1 MEIENT
7 GLVATR
13 RLARYAVE
21 TTYTDLPKA
30 VVEQAKCAIRDSL
43 GCILGGSSMA
53 AAFPMRD
60 VILSMAADG
69 LATVVGTRRRVSPP
83 LAGHINAQLANVL
96 DYDDT
101 MADGD
106 PGHPGATVIPSALAL
121 AEQHGASGKEFL
133 TAVVV
138 GYDVYSR
145 VARAGQPTPA
155 RSRQVRGMATWQV
168 FGAVAAAANILRLD
182 PDAAARAFG
191 LAALHAPVPFL
202 GKFYEERPIWALKNN
217 FGWATMGGLLAAQY
231 AAEGLEA
238 NQRILEGQTGFWAMA
253 GSDHCDFTRLT
264 EALGQEFRILD
275 TSFKPY
281 PCCRFTHSALDAIDH
296 LLRAGEIQ
304 VEEIGAVSIYSTSK
318 VRVFA
323 DYRPQTFTDAQFSL
337 PYLAAVQLLRVPSG
351 YEWVT
356 ADRWHEPVVLSL
368 ADRVRLEV
376 DPGMDVGQVKGL
388 MPARVK
394 ISLVDGC
401 SREAEVAYARGHP
414 KNPLPAADF
423 RLKFLSLAEPVVGL
437 RMAEHLDALIER
449 LEGMPDITE
458 LAHCL
463 AGGAARDGEPI

>member
-1 MEIENT
+1 MEIENS
-7 GLVATR
+7 GLGATR
-13 RLARYAVE
+13 RLAQYAVE

-69 LATVVGTRRRVSPP
+69 PATVAGTRRRASPP

-138 GYDVYSR
+138 GYEVYSR

-168 FGAVAAAANILRLD
+168 FGAVAAAASILRLD
-182 PDAAARAFG
+182 PEAAAKAFG

-217 FGWATMGGLLAAQY
+217 FGWATMGGVLAALY

-238 NQRILEGQTGFWAMA
+238 NQQILEGQTGFWAMA
-253 GSDHCDFTRLT
+253 GSDSCHAERLT
-264 EALGQEFRILD
+264 EDLGQSFRILD

-281 PCCRFTHSALDAIDH
+281 PCCRFTHSALDAIEQ
-296 LLRAGEIQ
+296 LVSTAGVRSDE
-304 VEEIGAVSIYSTSK
+304 VESIHISSTSK

-323 DYRPQTFTDAQFSL
+323 DYRPQSFTDAQFSL
-337 PYLAAVQLLRVPSG
+337 PYLAAVQLLRLPSG

-356 ADRWHEPVVLSL
+356 GDRWHDPAVLSL
-368 ADRVRLEV
+368 ADRVHLDV
-376 DPGMDVGQVKGL
+376 DPDLDAGQAKGL
-388 MPARVK
+388 MPAQVK
-394 ISLVDGC
+394 ISLADG
-401 SREAEVAYARGHP
+401 RWHDAEVAYARGHP
-414 KNPLPAADF
+414 KNPLSSDEL
-423 RLKFLSLAEPVVGL
+423 RLKFFSLAEPVAGSRLAGCLDSMIEGL
-437 RMAEHLDALIER
+437 QEI
-449 LEGMPDITE
+449 PNVTE
-458 LAHCL
+458 LARCL
-463 AGGAARDGEPI
+463 AGAAGDGESF